1 MSSGSASGSPHSCL
15 CLENLQ
21 KRGKPRRPPYQM
33 PEPPQ
38 LAVFDVK
45 EQRLDSKLL
54 KGSFMLPLRLKIEK
68 LVSNYTAVTAQ
79 ILLCILHIGMDVKL
93 YNH

>member
-1 MSSGSASGSPHSCL
+1 
-15 CLENLQ
+15 
-21 KRGKPRRPPYQM
+21 M

-38 LAVFDVK
+38 LAVSDVR
-45 EQRLDSKLL
+45 EQRLFAKLL

-68 LVSNYTAVTAQ
+68 LVSNYTAVTAHS
-79 ILLCILHIGMDVKL
+79 LLCILHIGMDVKQ